1 MPLKPPS
8 KGAVT
13 SDVHTRPTTT
23 PDGHTSPAQTPP
35 RTDFGPA
42 TAMPSRSSSAPGG
55 SALTLDADAP
65 SSTPTVAV
73 RQTPSSSSTATKADQ
88 RPWADYLSNA
98 PIRLLRPAE
107 APVLWTLKGRRYAKV
122 PDGVVQVGEDPL
134 TGQLRAKLA
143 SQLNPKGPVLV
154 WDPDVDL
161 WHPLEESGS
170 PILRSNRR
178 KSSVETPL
186 SDDEFEMALEFLPD
200 RSQTV
205 DDVFEMASESMPIQP
220 YTAQE
225 LTFMRQE
232 VRYTSLSNQ
241 RGSYNRANN
250 GKYPLRDSLGR
261 PVRIRTLQSKV
272 TFDSGE
278 TYTSEQIKPYI
289 KFEGYETVARLY
301 EEKLQLRQ
309 FTEAD
314 VRVPGER
321 ALIGQSMVVANRRI
335 AKGEVVGVY
344 GGTIRSGRFLLP
356 AEQVFSM
363 TIGMDVVL
371 RSGQLG
377 PGPIAVVGDNIISRL
392 NTHFIYDDTGKPL
405 RQAPDG
411 YNINLIGFKVEADL
425 PNSDGVT
432 RKTYLLNSAFALE
445 DIPAGTELRWNY
457 NYSDEDIGL
466 LFS

>member
-1 MPLKPPS
+1 MKTMPLKPPS

-42 TAMPSRSSSAPGG
+42 TATPSRSSSTPGG

-88 RPWADYLSNA
+88 RPWADYLSKA
-98 PIRLLRPAE
+98 PIGLLQPAE
-107 APVLWTLKGRRYAKV
+107 APGLWTLKGRRYAKV

-134 TGQLRAKLA
+134 TGQIRAKLA

-178 KSSVETPL
+178 KSSVET
-186 SDDEFEMALEFLPD
+186 
-200 RSQTV
+200 
-205 DDVFEMASESMPIQP
+205 
-220 YTAQE
+220 
-225 LTFMRQE
+225 
-232 VRYTSLSNQ
+232 Q